1 MFLMQPNEQ
10 LVNRC
15 MLQAELEVLQGNV
28 HVAELLQQC
37 VLALCET
44 PQP

>member
-1 MFLMQPNEQ
+1 MQSNEQ

-15 MLQAELEVLQGNV
+15 MLQAELEVVQGNV

-37 VLALCET
+37 VMALCET

>member
-1 MFLMQPNEQ
+1 MQPNEQ

>member
-1 MFLMQPNEQ
+1 MQPNEQ
-10 LVNRC
+10 LVQRC
-15 MLQAELEVLQGNV
+15 MMQAELEGLQGNA
-28 HVAELLQQC
+28 HLAELLQQC